1 MVKQRKGAILG
12 YKPEQPPADLPP
24 SAQRY
29 LDTELHRVA
38 GVLQSVL
45 SLLTVIKSPRLVALE
60 PTMQE
65 PSNPVVAEIIY
76 VDGTGWDP
84 GSGQG
89 YYYYNGMVWT
99 PLG

>member
-1 MVKQRKGAILG
+1 MKPTKGAILG
-12 YKPEQPPADLPP
+12 YKPEAPPADLPP

-38 GVLQSVL
+38 GVLQALL
-45 SLLTVIKSPRLVALE
+45 SPALPDMLRLKPMATE
-60 PTMQE
+60 PPAPAAPMIVYTE
-65 PSNPVVAEIIY
+65 
-76 VDGTGWDP
+76 GTTWNP

-89 YYYYNGMVWT
+89 YYYWNGVAWT